1 MIVLISGI
9 PGAGKSTVSRMLAR
23 RWPRSVH
30 LEGDRIGEEF
40 IVNGLMFPG
49 EEPVEESDEQ
59 LRLRRRNTCLL
70 ADSFAGNGFDVV
82 VDDVILWPDGLEFYR
97 AQLRTRPFRFVLLA
111 PDLETVGQRD
121 AGREKHVFEIWKH
134 LDADMRRW
142 THPGLRIDTSA
153 QTAEQTVD
161 TILSRWDEAVVDE
174 AVVDEATADDPT
186 ADQATAEH
194 PTAGPAVLTEA
205 TADEATADEPA
216 AGAAIG

>member
-82 VDDVILWPDGLEFYR
+82 IDDVILWPDGLEFYR

-153 QTAEQTVD
+153 QTSEQTVD

-174 AVVDEATADDPT
+174 ATADEATA
-186 ADQATAEH
+186 AD

-205 TADEATADEPA
+205 TADGATDD
-216 AGAAIG
+216 GAATEAALG